1 MEPARNLPL
10 WHRLRNQPRSGSA
23 GRITAS
29 MMAFLSPRL
38 GVLNNIPF
46 VIPFDVR
53 VEIFRQF
60 IRNDAARVASSSS
73 PASQSP
79 SSSLPSQHLPK
90 AYTSPLPPRSPSPA
104 NPPLPVIRKTT
115 KKHGT
120 ATTAARALRKWGSR
134 VVDADRMD
142 GLLDDAFKRWRADA
156 QNVSVTQ
163 FDYAGLVNPFLGTEA
178 TGDPGNVCPGASIPF
193 GMASMGIDLTDTYAP
208 AGYQDDINAP
218 RSLGAIHDSGTGSGD
233 GSGGIFGV
241 MPVVCPGDDFYKC
254 PTTVEARKIIRAKNK
269 DAACPGYFTTT
280 LNNSITMETTTT
292 RQAGLQRYTFDHKTL
307 ASAKSL
313 PHLVWYLC

>member
-163 FDYAGLVNPFLGTEA
+163 FDYAGL
-178 TGDPGNVCPGASIPF
+178 
-193 GMASMGIDLTDTYAP
+193 
-208 AGYQDDINAP
+208 
-218 RSLGAIHDSGTGSGD
+218 
-233 GSGGIFGV
+233 
-241 MPVVCPGDDFYKC
+241 
-254 PTTVEARKIIRAKNK
+254 
-269 DAACPGYFTTT
+269 
-280 LNNSITMETTTT
+280 
-292 RQAGLQRYTFDHKTL
+292 
-307 ASAKSL
+307 
-313 PHLVWYLC
+313 

>member
-1 MEPARNLPL
+1 
-10 WHRLRNQPRSGSA
+10 
-23 GRITAS
+23 
-29 MMAFLSPRL
+29 RL

-60 IRNDAARVASSSS
+60 IRNDAA
-73 PASQSP
+73 
-79 SSSLPSQHLPK
+79 
-90 AYTSPLPPRSPSPA
+90 RSPSPA

-178 TGDPGNVCPGASIPF
+178 TGDPG
-193 GMASMGIDLTDTYAP
+193 
-208 AGYQDDINAP
+208 
-218 RSLGAIHDSGTGSGD
+218 
-233 GSGGIFGV
+233 
-241 MPVVCPGDDFYKC
+241 
-254 PTTVEARKIIRAKNK
+254 
-269 DAACPGYFTTT
+269 AAF
-280 LNNSITMETTTT
+280 
-292 RQAGLQRYTFDHKTL
+292 
-307 ASAKSL
+307 
-313 PHLVWYLC
+313 